1 MESNRRI
8 AEKNLKMIIAQEYVQ
23 DHMSKPELYR
33 QVAEDAADLA
43 QACLKYAKALEG
55 PSCQDSYLE
64 FQLVIDLYA
73 GLMNTA
79 EITDIPLDPEI
90 KLAKAQ
96 SWADRLSAG
105 REEKEAVSPE
115 EKQKLDEETEERLAR
130 NQKNDLP
137 GIRTR
142 TFFPEEEVLGK
153 TVDRLKVNTILL
165 KKGILTKE
173 IFKLAGLSEAT
184 YYKILTGKPVSLAS
198 KYKLANALGVNLTE
212 ILKESEGANNG

>member
-1 MESNRRI
+1 MENNRRI
-8 AEKNLKMIIAQEYVQ
+8 AESNLKMILAQEYVQ

-43 QACLKYAKALEG
+43 QACLKYARALEG
-55 PSCQDSYLE
+55 TSCQDSYWG

-105 REEKEAVSPE
+105 QEEKEAVRMAE
-115 EKQKLDEETEERLAR
+115 DRRKMQELDKETEELLRPFFPELEDEKDSSQTAT
-130 NQKNDLP
+130 

-142 TFFPEEEVLGK
+142 SFFPEEDEEV
-153 TVDRLKVNTILL
+153 
-165 KKGILTKE
+165 KE
-173 IFKLAGLSEAT
+173 KCCE
-184 YYKILTGKPVSLAS
+184 
-198 KYKLANALGVNLTE
+198 
-212 ILKESEGANNG
+212 

>member
-8 AEKNLKMIIAQEYVQ
+8 AESNLKMILAQEYVQ

-55 PSCQDSYLE
+55 TSQQDLYWG
-64 FQLVIDLYA
+64 FRLVIDLYA

-96 SWADRLSAG
+96 SWADRLSPG
-105 REEKEAVSPE
+105 QEEKEAVTQAE
-115 EKQKLDEETEERLAR
+115 AMREKQELDKETEELLRPFFPELEEE
-130 NQKNDLP
+130 KNDSP

-142 TFFPEEEVLGK
+142 TFFPEEE
-153 TVDRLKVNTILL
+153 
-165 KKGILTKE
+165 
-173 IFKLAGLSEAT
+173 
-184 YYKILTGKPVSLAS
+184 
-198 KYKLANALGVNLTE
+198 
-212 ILKESEGANNG
+212 SEGENNE

>member
-1 MESNRRI
+1 MKSNRRI

-55 PSCQDSYLE
+55 TSCQDSYWG

-73 GLMNTA
+73 ELMNTA
-79 EITDIPLDPEI
+79 EITDIPLDQEI

-105 REEKEAVSPE
+105 QEEKEAVTLAE
-115 EKQKLDEETEERLAR
+115 AMREKQELDKETEELLRPFFAELEDEKDSSQTAT
-130 NQKNDLP
+130 

-142 TFFPEEEVLGK
+142 SFFPEE
-153 TVDRLKVNTILL
+153 
-165 KKGILTKE
+165 
-173 IFKLAGLSEAT
+173 
-184 YYKILTGKPVSLAS
+184 
-198 KYKLANALGVNLTE
+198 
-212 ILKESEGANNG
+212 ESEGANND